1 VAEEDGIPPGLDA
14 VLRHYGPFIEDVFT
28 PFHDELYRV
37 TGLDKK
43 TTELVLIA
51 LLTMERWKTGLQV
64 HAKMATAAGC
74 TTEEVRG
81 AALITLAV
89 RGLPECSEAL
99 GWLDEVL
106 S

>member
-1 VAEEDGIPPGLDA
+1 MA
-14 VLRHYGPFIEDVFT
+14 
-28 PFHDELYRV
+28 
-37 TGLDKK
+37 GLDKK

-74 TTEEVRG
+74 TAEEVRG

-99 GWLDEVL
+99 GWLDRGFVIASPARAL
-106 S
+106 CGATARVD

>member
-1 VAEEDGIPPGLDA
+1 MVPEGLRAILSHYASFVEDS
-14 VLRHYGPFIEDVFT
+14 FS
-28 PFHDELYRV
+28 PFHDELYHV
-37 TGLDKK
+37 AGLDKK

-64 HAKMATAAGC
+64 HADLATRAGC
-74 TTEEVRG
+74 TPEEIRG

-89 RGLPECSEAL
+89 RGLAQCSEAL

-106 S
+106 P